1 MSAEEVPTPSCQAT
15 QTFHYHCGHIIT
27 TFIEHSELCEWNQ
40 ESRPTTPKPTL
51 SRQAISS
58 SAIAKASSKLHRS
71 ASSALK
77 GVGNS
82 LGNLARRL
90 SIRSPQPA
98 HEFSFTARV
107 PCPGVLFQPLYE
119 SPPCP
124 GCAKALGMGPED
136 LDKSFAGSEEERW
149 QQRKET
155 LKAKMN
161 DWVVK
166 MGEWERG
173 VRVPRKE

>member
-1 MSAEEVPTPSCQAT
+1 MSAQEVPTPSCQAT

-27 TFIEHSELCEWNQ
+27 TFIEHSEICEWNQ

-51 SRQAISS
+51 SRQATSS
-58 SAIAKASSKLHRS
+58 SAVVNAGSKLRRS
-71 ASSALK
+71 ASFALK

-82 LGNLARRL
+82 LGKLARRV

-98 HEFSFTARV
+98 HEFSFAARV
-107 PCPGVLFQPLYE
+107 PCPEVLFQPLYE

-124 GCAKALGMGPED
+124 RCAKALGMGPED
-136 LDKSFAGSEEERW
+136 LDKNFVGSEEERW
-149 QQRKET
+149 QHRKEM

-161 DWVVK
+161 EWVGK